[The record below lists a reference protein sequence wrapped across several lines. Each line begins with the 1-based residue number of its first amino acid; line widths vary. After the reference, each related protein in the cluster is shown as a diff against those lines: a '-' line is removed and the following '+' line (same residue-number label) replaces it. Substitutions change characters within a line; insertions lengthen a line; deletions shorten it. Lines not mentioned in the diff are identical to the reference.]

1 MLRVPQIILFYVC
14 LLKTIKK
21 FVWRNQVKTYNDIIR
36 EENAFIEIRSLLLKK
51 KMILDFKVLQALCT
65 VQRFA
70 LQFNDI
76 LDKV

>member
-14 LLKTIKK
+14 LPKTIKK

-36 EENAFIEIRSLLLKK
+36 EENDFIEIRSLLPK
-51 KMILDFKVLQALCT
+51 KMILHFKVLPALCT
-65 VQRFA
+65 IQSFA

-76 LDKV
+76 LYKV